1 MTRHVLRALALSAA
15 AAAAALAAPAAHA
28 GLLAPSA
35 RDCAPEVV
43 TKPFLP
49 WLDLA
54 NYIPV
59 GDGGFEAGAAGWSL
73 SGARVVDGN
82 EPWRVRA
89 PGDRRSLAVQEG
101 TAVTPEVCVGLEHP
115 TLRFFARNTGS
126 PLGALAVS
134 VLVRT
139 SLGTTHAEPVGVV
152 ADPGGAWAPRL
163 PMPLVANLLPLLPGE
178 RTTVRLRFDAVG
190 AGSAW
195 QIDDV
200 YVDPYSKR

>member
-1 MTRHVLRALALSAA
+1 MTRHVLCALALSAA
-15 AAAAALAAPAAHA
+15 TAAAALSAPAAHA
-28 GLLAPSA
+28 GLLVPSA
-35 RDCAPEVV
+35 RGCAPEVA

-49 WLDLA
+49 WLDPASYVLA
-54 NYIPV
+54 

-73 SGARVVDGN
+73 SGGQVVDGN

-89 PGDRRSLAVQEG
+89 PADRRALAIQEG
-101 TAVTPEVCVGLEHP
+101 GAVSPEVCVGLAHP

-126 PLGALAVS
+126 PLGTLAVS
-134 VLVRT
+134 VVVRT
-139 SLGTTHAEPVGVV
+139 SLGITLVVPVGVV
-152 ADPGGAWAPRL
+152 ADLGRAWAPRL

-178 RTTVRLRFDAVG
+178 RTTIRLRFDAVG